1 MKCETESA
9 EPAWSSPFAKE
20 TKDDEQLPAQPVL
33 MRKASLGSDNGLGV
47 EVAGV
52 DNSRIVEA
60 MMRLDRVEKLE
71 AMRKYKSMMS
81 SFTNRSSLD
90 DSFLSSFGGGFMK
103 PDLAF
108 DLGEIRK
115 SLSQDEVSVLL
126 HAKMDL
132 NRSMHNVNSLMDP
145 IDDDQSLDLNVDN
158 GQHYDSWNVL
168 LDDNDEHEYS
178 IPFEILG
185 TSADDIASMPHVLSP
200 PLMESLYHFVPY
212 SVSEQNFFM
221 KYSLVRDG
229 ASFTSLLQHI
239 RGSLRTIIALE
250 TTDGEVFGSFTST
263 QW

>member
-1 MKCETESA
+1 
-9 EPAWSSPFAKE
+9 
-20 TKDDEQLPAQPVL
+20 
-33 MRKASLGSDNGLGV
+33 MRKASVGRDNGLGV

-52 DNSRIVEA
+52 DNSRIVGA
-60 MMRLDRVEKLE
+60 MMRLERVE
-71 AMRKYKSMMS
+71 AMRKYKSMVS
-81 SFTNRSSLD
+81 SFTTRSTLD
-90 DSFLSSFGGGFMK
+90 DSFLSSIGGGVIK
-103 PDLAF
+103 PDLVF
-108 DLGEIRK
+108 DLRETRK
-115 SLSQDEVSVLL
+115 SLSQDEVSTLL

-132 NRSMHNVNSLMDP
+132 NRSMLNITSLMDP
-145 IDDDQSLDLNVDN
+145 IDDDQSLDLNADD
-158 GQHYDSWNVL
+158 GQHYDCWNVL
-168 LDDNDEHEYS
+168 SDDNDEHGYS

-185 TSADDIASMPHVLSP
+185 TSADDVASTPHVLSP
-200 PLMESLYHFVPY
+200 PLMESLHHFVPY